1 MEKEKLVFDK
11 NCSFDKK
18 SKELIQIINDK
29 WFLDLFN
36 IEDNYNIIAN
46 ILISVQN
53 TFKEK
58 CDSVN
63 NNTEFLIT
71 DKDIYD
77 LYEEQFNGL
86 FEIVDDLPDNGVKI
100 LNYLIDI
107 LNSYIIN
114 AIANGLKNGQIS
126 PDDLGD

>member
-1 MEKEKLVFDK
+1 M
-11 NCSFDKK
+11 
-18 SKELIQIINDK
+18 
-29 WFLDLFN
+29 
-36 IEDNYNIIAN
+36 
-46 ILISVQN
+46 ISVQN